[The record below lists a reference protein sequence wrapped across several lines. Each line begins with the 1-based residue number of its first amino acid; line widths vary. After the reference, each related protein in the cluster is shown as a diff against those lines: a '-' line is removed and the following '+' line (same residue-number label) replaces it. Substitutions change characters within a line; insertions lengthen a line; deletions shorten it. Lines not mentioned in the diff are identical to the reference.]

1 MRGESR
7 MTSYADPGMA
17 ADDTTYDYDGRRVKK
32 ANVRDS
38 LD

>member
-1 MRGESR
+1 

-17 ADDTTYDYDGRRVKK
+17 ADDTTYDDGQRVKK
-32 ANVRDS
+32 TNVRGS

>member
-1 MRGESR
+1 

-17 ADDTTYDYDGRRVKK
+17 ADDTTYDDDGQRVKK
-32 ANVRDS
+32 TNVRGS